1 MYDAEPVKPEL
12 LSLVVPVYNSKASL
26 AELTRRVADAM
37 KDAGLRYELVLVDD
51 GSADGS
57 GAEAARLAQ
66 TRPELVVIELMR
78 NYGQHNAVLCGV
90 RAAKGDVIV
99 TLDDDLQ
106 NPPEEIPKLL
116 AALDE
121 GHDVVYG
128 APLEE
133 RHGLARDL
141 ASQLTKVALQSVMGV
156 AAARHVS
163 AFRAFRAQLR
173 EAFQSYHSPFVSIDV
188 LLSWATQRFGVVRV
202 QHDARAVGESG
213 YSLRRLIVHGLNM
226 MTGYS
231 VLPLQLASV
240 LGFLFSGLGV
250 AVLVYVVG
258 KALLM
263 GIPVPGFAFLASCLA
278 VFSGVQLFAL
288 GIIGEYM
295 ARIHFRTV
303 EKPQYAVRRRSA
315 HG

>member
-1 MYDAEPVKPEL
+1 MKPAL
-12 LSLVVPVYNSKASL
+12 LSLVVPVYNS
-26 AELTRRVADAM
+26 E
-37 KDAGLRYELVLVDD
+37 AGLPELVRRIHGALTEAKLAYELIMVDD
-51 GSADGS
+51 GSRDGS
-57 GAEAARLAQ
+57 AAAIAALAKQ
-66 TRPELVVIELMR
+66 RPEIVGIELMR

-90 RAAKGDVIV
+90 RAAKGEVIV

-106 NPPEEIPKLL
+106 NPPEEIPLLL
-116 AALDE
+116 ALLEE
-121 GHDVVYG
+121 GADVVYG

-141 ASQLTKVALQSVMGV
+141 ASQWTKLVLQSVMGV

-173 EAFQSYHSPFVSIDV
+173 EAFADYHSPFVSIDV
-188 LLSWATQRFGVVRV
+188 LLSWATSRFAVAKVR
-202 QHDARAVGESG
+202 HDRRALGQSN
-213 YSLRRLIVHGLNM
+213 YSLRKLVVHGLNM
-226 MTGYS
+226 MTGFS

-240 LGFLFSGLGV
+240 LGFVFSALGG

-258 KALLM
+258 KALIT
-263 GIPVPGFAFLASCLA
+263 GIPVPGFPFLASCLA

-303 EKPQYAVRRRSA
+303 EKPQYAVRRRVS

>member
-1 MYDAEPVKPEL
+1 MKPAL
-12 LSLVVPVYNSKASL
+12 LSLVVPVYNSKPGL
-26 AELTRRVADAM
+26 PELVRRVHEAM
-37 KDAGLRYELVLVDD
+37 SAAGQAYELVLVDD

-57 GAEAARLAQ
+57 AAEVARLAAS
-66 TRPELVVIELMR
+66 RPEIVAIELMR

-90 RAAKGDVIV
+90 RAARGEVIV

-106 NPPEEIPKLL
+106 NPPEEIPALL

-128 APLEE
+128 APVQE

-141 ASQLTKVALQSVMGV
+141 ASRLTKLALQNVMGV

-173 EAFQSYHSPFVSIDV
+173 DAFSDYHSPFVSIDV

-202 QHDARAVGESG
+202 RHDLRAQGQSQ

-240 LGFLFSGLGV
+240 LGFVFSALGALVLLF
-250 AVLVYVVG
+250 VVG
-258 KALLM
+258 KALLR
-263 GIPVPGFAFLASCLA
+263 GIPVPGFPFLASCLA

-303 EKPQYAVRRRSA
+303 EKPQYAVRRRA
-315 HG
+315 ARG

>member
-1 MYDAEPVKPEL
+1 MKPAL

-26 AELTRRVADAM
+26 AELTRRIHAAMADA
-37 KDAGLRYELVLVDD
+37 KLAYELILVDD

-57 GAEAARLAQ
+57 GAEAARLAGE
-66 TRPELVVIELMR
+66 RKELVVIELMR

-90 RAAKGDVIV
+90 RAAKGELIV

-141 ASQLTKVALQSVMGV
+141 ASQLTKRVLQSVMGV

-163 AFRAFRAQLR
+163 AFRAFRTQLR
-173 EAFQSYHSPFVSIDV
+173 EAFQDYHSPFVSIDV
-188 LLSWATQRFGVVRV
+188 LLSWATSRFGVVRV
-202 QHDARAVGESG
+202 QHDRRAVGESG
-213 YSLRRLIVHGLNM
+213 YSLRRLVVHGLNM

-240 LGFLFSGLGV
+240 LGFVFSALGV